1 MLGIYYLLL
10 SLIRIG
16 IFWGAMQPDSASA
29 SLQRSRRG
37 GIVLLIMNLSL
48 FSIVV
53 LVLQQAGG
61 FSYDGMTIYAEALYA
76 FYAVTAAA
84 VRLVRYRKSADSNV
98 LCANVVCLFAGLIS
112 LLALEIAMFARFGG
126 GLSDGSNTQML
137 LATAAG
143 ICAVYVL
150 ACIRLI
156 RGRAFLG
163 KR

>member
-37 GIVLLIMNLSL
+37 GIVLLIMNLIL

-112 LLALEIAMFARFGG
+112 LLALEIAMFVASAGDFR
-126 GLSDGSNTQML
+126 
-137 LATAAG
+137 TAA
-143 ICAVYVL
+143 
-150 ACIRLI
+150 IRRCSLPPP
-156 RGRAFLG
+156 RGSAPSIFLPASG
-163 KR
+163 